1 MKVWLAFAALLFAT
15 PCLADECDVVTARI
29 VQATGAT
36 FDRRSE
42 IGNVVFKG
50 VEYPLTMNC
59 GKWQEAETFAEVKFP
74 PPRFFD
80 LVAHFG
86 GAYSGRR
93 PEFIRSELV
102 ACHEAT
108 LASGERAYRDLK
120 TALLSCAVFGEAVG
134 GFAFDVQFSLPESPS
149 YRAWKD
155 E

>member
-1 MKVWLAFAALLFAT
+1 MKAWLALAMLLLTT
-15 PCLADECDVVTARI
+15 PCRGDECDVVTARI
-29 VQATGAT
+29 IQATGAT

-59 GKWQEAETFAEVKFP
+59 GKWQYAATFAEMKFP

-80 LVAHFG
+80 VVARFG
-86 GAYSGRR
+86 GAYSGLR
-93 PEFIRSELV
+93 PEFIRSELA

-120 TALLSCAVFGEAVG
+120 TALLSCAVFGDPIG